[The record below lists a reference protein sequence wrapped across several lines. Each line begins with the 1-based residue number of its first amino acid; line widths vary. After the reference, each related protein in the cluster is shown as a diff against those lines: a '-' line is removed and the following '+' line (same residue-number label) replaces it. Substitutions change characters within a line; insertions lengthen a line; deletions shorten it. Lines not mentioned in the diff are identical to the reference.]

1 MWVNRL
7 FMSADIRL
15 FDALEPAQ
23 AWIAGGELPVV
34 AG

>member
-15 FDALEPAQ
+15 FDELELAQ
-23 AWIAGGELPVV
+23 VWVAGGELPAV